1 MIQQFNEIQFDKLC
15 QLICENKRTLI
26 VYHIRSDADAVGSA
40 FALKELLRVMGIQ
53 SYCACSDEIPER
65 LAFLTDGAQGSVLLD
80 EELYMDFERVISV
93 DSASPSQLGAL
104 FTKLHKDIDIMIDHH
119 ATGSPYAD
127 YYIEPDAA
135 ATGEIIYA
143 IAKRLC
149 EMGEIGEI
157 PPRVINCV
165 YAAISSD
172 TGGFR
177 FANTTPQ
184 TLEIAAELMEYGI
197 DTAELNRLLFDSK
210 PLVQIKAEGVA
221 IERLCTYDEGRIA
234 YTSFPYSAKVELGAL
249 DEHLGT
255 LIDIPRSVA
264 DAEIAFVVKQES
276 ESGEYRV
283 SMRSATD
290 FDVAKVCARF
300 GGGGHKRAAGC
311 SLTAKSIEDAEE
323 KILYEIMRIKRL

>member
-1 MIQQFNEIQFDKLC
+1 MIQRFNEIKFDELC
-15 QLICENKRTLI
+15 QFICENKRTLI

-80 EELYMDFERVISV
+80 EEL
-93 DSASPSQLGAL
+93 
-104 FTKLHKDIDIMIDHH
+104 HKDIDIMIDHH
-119 ATGSPYAD
+119 ATGTPYAD
-127 YYIEPDAA
+127 YYIEPDAS

-149 EMGEIGEI
+149 EMGEIEEI
-157 PPRVINCV
+157 PTRVINCV

-184 TLEIAAELMEYGI
+184 TLLIAAELMEQGV
-197 DTAELNRLLFDSK
+197 DTTELNRLLFDAK

-221 IERLCTYDEGRIA
+221 IERLCTCDEGRIA

-255 LIDIPRSVA
+255 LIDIPRCVA
-264 DAEIAFVVKQES
+264 GAEIAFVVKQES
-276 ESGEYRV
+276 EGGEYRV

-290 FDVAKVCARF
+290 FDVARVCARF

-323 KILYEIMRIKRL
+323 KIIYEIMRIKRL

>member
-15 QLICENKRTLI
+15 QLICEDKRTLI

-65 LAFLTDGAQGSVLLD
+65 LQFLTDGVQWSVLLD
-80 EELYMDFERVISV
+80 DELYMDFERVISV
-93 DSASPSQLGAL
+93 DSASPSQLGEL
-104 FTKLHKDIDIMIDHH
+104 FGKLHKNIDIMIDHH
-119 ATGSPYAD
+119 ATGTPYAD

-149 EMGEIGEI
+149 EMGEIEAI
-157 PPRVINCV
+157 PPRVVNCV

-184 TLEIAAELMEYGI
+184 TLEIAAELMEQGV
-197 DTAELNRLLFDSK
+197 DATELNRLLFDTK

-221 IERLCTYDEGRIA
+221 IERLKTCDDGSIA

-264 DAEIAFVVKQES
+264 GAEIAFVVKQES
-276 ESGEYRV
+276 ENGEFRV
-283 SMRSATD
+283 SMRSASE

-311 SLTAKSIEDAEE
+311 SVTAKSIEDAEE
-323 KILYEIMRIKRL
+323 KIIYEIMRIKRL

>member
-15 QLICENKRTLI
+15 QLICEDKRTLI

-65 LAFLTDGAQGSVLLD
+65 LQFLTDGVQWSVLLD
-80 EELYMDFERVISV
+80 DELYMDFERVISV
-93 DSASPSQLGAL
+93 DSASPSQLGEL
-104 FTKLHKDIDIMIDHH
+104 FSKLHKNIDIMIDHH
-119 ATGSPYAD
+119 ATGTPYAD

-149 EMGEIGEI
+149 EMGEIEAI
-157 PPRVINCV
+157 PPRVVNCV

-184 TLEIAAELMEYGI
+184 TLEIAAELMEQGV
-197 DTAELNRLLFDSK
+197 DTTELNRLLFDTKS
-210 PLVQIKAEGVA
+210 LVQIKAEGVA
-221 IERLCTYDEGRIA
+221 IERLKTCDDGSIA
-234 YTSFPYSAKVELGAL
+234 YTSFPYSAKVGLGAL

-264 DAEIAFVVKQES
+264 GAEIAFVVKQES
-276 ESGEYRV
+276 ENGDFRV
-283 SMRSATD
+283 SMRSASE

-311 SLTAKSIEDAEE
+311 SVTAKSIEDA
-323 KILYEIMRIKRL
+323 